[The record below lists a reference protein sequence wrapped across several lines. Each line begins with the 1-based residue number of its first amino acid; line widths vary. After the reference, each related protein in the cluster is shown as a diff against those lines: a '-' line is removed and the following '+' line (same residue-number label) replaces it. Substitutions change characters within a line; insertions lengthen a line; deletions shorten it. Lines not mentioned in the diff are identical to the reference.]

1 MLKLIRVPLV
11 FFFIASLFGLLLRW
25 HLYQPIDGFVYP
37 FWLHAHSH
45 IMFLGW
51 IFNAL
56 SAGFVISFIP
66 ATNQSWYLRIWI
78 VLNALVVGM
87 MVSFPMQGY
96 GLYSITISTLH
107 TMLVA
112 VFIVRFFKDTRL
124 VKTEALA
131 FTRMALLFFLISAA
145 GPFALGVVMAKG
157 LGHTP
162 LYHLAVY
169 YYLHFQY
176 NGVFTFGIFGLL
188 LSLLDKNGVGI
199 DTRKVRSFRI
209 LLIVSCFPA
218 YILSTLWT
226 NPGILLNMA
235 GLIAALMQV
244 VAAPFLFGAVLP
256 LRHQIIGSL
265 SRSSRVLLT
274 VAFFSFVIKLLLQVL
289 SAFPYFARLAYEVR
303 HYVIAYLHLVLV
315 GMISFFLLT
324 WYEAS
329 QYIIIKKQDL
339 GLLLLGFAGSEF
351 AMISV
356 GWYRQEA
363 IQLITIVSSFLMVA
377 GIWSIGSNSLNK
389 VCIRF

>member
-1 MLKLIRVPLV
+1 MLNLIRVPLV
-11 FFFIASLFGLLLRW
+11 FFFIASLLGLLLRW

-56 SAGFVISFIP
+56 SAGFVISFIR
-66 ATNQSWYLRIWI
+66 ATNQSGYLRIWI
-78 VLNALVVGM
+78 VLNVLVVGM
-87 MVSFPMQGY
+87 MVSFPLQGY
-96 GLYSITISTLH
+96 GLYSIIISTLH
-107 TMLVA
+107 TLLVA

-124 VKTEALA
+124 VRTEALG
-131 FTRMALLFFLISAA
+131 FVRMALLFFLISAV
-145 GPFALGVVMAKG
+145 GPFALGVVMSKG

-188 LSLLDKNGVGI
+188 LSLLDKNGVSI
-199 DTRKVRSFRI
+199 NTKKVRSFRI
-209 LLIVSCFPA
+209 FLFVACFPA
-218 YILSTLWT
+218 YILSMLWT
-226 NPGILLNMA
+226 NPGIPLNIA
-235 GLIAALMQV
+235 GFIAALLQI
-244 VAAPFLFGAVLP
+244 VAAPFLFSAILP

-265 SRSSRVLLT
+265 SRSSRVLLM
-274 VAFFSFVIKLLLQVL
+274 VASFSFVLKLVLQVL

-303 HYVIAYLHLVLV
+303 YYVIAYLHLVLV
-315 GMISFFLLT
+315 GMISFFLLM
-324 WYEAS
+324 WYEANR
-329 QYIIIKKQDL
+329 YILIKRQNL

-356 GWYRQEA
+356 GLFRQEA
-363 IQLITIVSSFLMVA
+363 IQLITIVSSFFMVA
-377 GIWSIGSNSLNK
+377 GIGGIGSNSLK
-389 VCIRF
+389 QGLIKF